1 MTDTMQ
7 QRVEPQLEAKREAG
21 AAGHDRADCV
31 AFVAD
36 NQTLDV
42 VSAACE
48 PRFLSVLLRDG
59 GSREAL
65 EYLSDGAPPRVLIVD
80 VSDSQNPLTAVLPI
94 TTTFGETTRVIAI
107 GNLNDINLYHQM
119 IEAGVVE
126 YLVKPV
132 MAKAL
137 AGTLARLDE
146 KTIETALTLDAA
158 QRRLVAVMGTRGGV
172 GASTV
177 AINCAWLIAHD
188 QKRSVTLLDL
198 DLQYGTVALSLDIEP
213 SRGLREVLENPG
225 RIDSL
230 FISSATS
237 KIGSRLSVMAAEE
250 SVDGDFRY
258 DASAIDLLLDEL
270 HRQSDCV
277 IVDLPRTVAAT
288 RARVL
293 GAATDVIIVTEL
305 SLAGLRDSI
314 RLHGLV
320 QQVAAKARTIFVA
333 NRVAGKDRGITKA
346 EFEKALGRAIDFM
359 LPEQDKAAAA
369 AASSGK
375 PLAAVA
381 SSNKMVALLRTVAA
395 GLIEARTDKAA
406 EKRGFWRRGKS

>member
-1 MTDTMQ
+1 MESP
-7 QRVEPQLEAKREAG
+7 QRFATAG
-21 AAGHDRADCV
+21 DAAASGTQSAHRADCV

-80 VSDSQNPLTAVLPI
+80 VTDSQNPLTAVLPI

-146 KTIETALTLDAA
+146 KTIETAPTLDAA

-172 GASTV
+172 GASMV
-177 AINCAWLIAHD
+177 AINCAWLIAHE

-333 NRVAGKDRGITKA
+333 NRVAAKDSSVTKA
-346 EFEKALGRAIDFM
+346 EFEKALGRSIDFM

-381 SSNKMVALLRTVAA
+381 PSNKIVALLRTVAA
-395 GLIEARTDKAA
+395 GLAEARTDKAA

>member
-1 MTDTMQ
+1 MGSS
-7 QRVEPQLEAKREAG
+7 QRLAPARDA
-21 AAGHDRADCV
+21 AAGTQSAHRADCV
-31 AFVAD
+31 AFVVD

-42 VSAACE
+42 ISAACE

-65 EYLSDGAPPRVLIVD
+65 EYLAEGVPPRVLIVD
-80 VSDSQNPLTAVLPI
+80 VTDSQNPLTAVLPI

-107 GNLNDINLYHQM
+107 GGVNDINLYHQM

-146 KTIETALTLDAA
+146 KTIETAPTLDAA

-177 AINCAWLIAHD
+177 AVNCAWIVAHEL
-188 QKRSVTLLDL
+188 KRSVMLLDL

-213 SRGLREVLENPG
+213 TRGLREVLENPA

-230 FISSATS
+230 FISSATT
-237 KIGSRLSVMAAEE
+237 KIGERFSVMAAEE
-250 SVDGDFRY
+250 AVDEDFRY

-270 HRQSDCV
+270 RRQSHCV
-277 IVDLPRTVAAT
+277 IVDIPRTVAAT
-288 RARVL
+288 RVRVL
-293 GAATDVIIVTEL
+293 SAATDAIVVTEL
-305 SLAGLRDSI
+305 TLAGLRDSI
-314 RLHGLV
+314 RLNGLI
-320 QQVAAKARTIFVA
+320 QQVAAKARTTFIA
-333 NRVAGKDRGITKA
+333 NRVGAKENGVSKV
-346 EFEKALGRAIDFM
+346 EFEKALGRSIDIL
-359 LPEQDKAAAA
+359 LPEQGRAVAA

-381 SSNKMVALLRTVAA
+381 SSNKIVALLRKVAV
-395 GLIEARTDKAA
+395 GLAEARTGKAA
-406 EKRGFWRRGKS
+406 KKRGFWRRGRS